1 MRFVTIVLFTLIIV
15 ITYILINILY
25 SKNVL
30 IQQNYLKTGLLPIK
44 LSSLKNYQD
53 KSYYYEIWIY
63 VNKLDTTTTS
73 TIMEVGKSSAD
84 YNFSLEVGKNIDS
97 RLYIKSKPNSSANNT
112 TEYVITPSLQL
123 QKWQQVLISVQN
135 TLLDLYLNGK
145 LVKSITLT
153 STDSIL
159 SPPNDSTQIKFG
171 VSDIYIA
178 KLNRQSSNLNTRIA
192 WNSYLQGNSNMIPIH
207 ATLEL
212 TSENITTNKY
222 NLF

>member
-1 MRFVTIVLFTLIIV
+1 MRFVTIILFTLIIV

-44 LSSLKNYQD
+44 LSALKDYQA

-63 VNKLDTTTTS
+63 VNKLGTTVS
-73 TIMEVGKSSAD
+73 NIIQVGKTNTD
-84 YNFSLEVGKNIDS
+84 YNFSLEVGTNTDS
-97 RLYIKSKPNSSANNT
+97 QLYIKSKTGT
-112 TEYVITPSLQL
+112 TDNKYIITPSLQL

-145 LVKSITLT
+145 LVRSVTLD
-153 STDSIL
+153 STDTIL
-159 SPPNDSTQIKFG
+159 SSPDATSQITFG
-171 VSDIYIA
+171 LSDIYIA

-192 WNSYLQGNSNMIPIH
+192 WNSYLQGNSNMIPMH

-212 TSENITTNKY
+212 TSENTTTNKY